1 MITRVLAQ
9 LGGVG
14 VSALSSIGRAHLLI
28 LNMLAGL
35 SDIIRRP
42 RLLIDQLYS
51 VGVLTIL
58 IIAVAGLFVGMVLG
72 LQGYYILSR
81 FGGETA

>member
-42 RLLIDQLYS
+42 R
-51 VGVLTIL
+51 V
-58 IIAVAGLFVGMVLG
+58 F
-72 LQGYYILSR
+72 
-81 FGGETA
+81 